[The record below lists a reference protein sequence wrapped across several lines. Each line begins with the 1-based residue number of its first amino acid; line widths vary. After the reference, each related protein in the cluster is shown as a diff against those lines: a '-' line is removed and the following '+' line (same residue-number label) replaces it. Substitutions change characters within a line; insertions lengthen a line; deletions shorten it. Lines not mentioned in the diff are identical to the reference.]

1 MPSRKL
7 RVAVL
12 FGGKSAEHEVSLV
25 SARAVMEGLNPKK
38 YDIVPV
44 GITKEGC
51 WLAAPNALELLTS
64 GTADK
69 GSAGPLLPPPDRQRQ
84 GIDPVRSKHQ
94 LCLDHGE
101 SREAHFALS
110 PLHTN
115 TLHLASNG
123 VDVVFP
129 VLHGTFGED
138 GTVQGFLELAGV
150 PYVGAGV
157 LASAVG
163 MDKIIQKQLF
173 AAAGLPIVPFRWYE
187 SREVKKSGRSVV
199 ERVEKAFRYPIFVK
213 PANMGSSIGIT
224 KAHNRHELLAG
235 LRAAVHFDRKILIEK
250 GIQRAREIEIA
261 ILGNHDPVA
270 SVPGE
275 VVSSNEF
282 YDYNAKYVDGKSV
295 THIPAQLPP
304 RLSLRLQNLALRAF
318 RTLDASGMA
327 RVDFLLSADGKRAYV
342 NEVNTIPGF
351 TPISMYSRLW
361 EASGVPFSKLLD
373 RLIALALQRH
383 KEMRALARRPL

>member
-1 MPSRKL
+1 M
-7 RVAVL
+7 
-12 FGGKSAEHEVSLV
+12 
-25 SARAVMEGLNPKK
+25 
-38 YDIVPV
+38 
-44 GITKEGC
+44 
-51 WLAAPNALELLTS
+51 
-64 GTADK
+64 
-69 GSAGPLLPPPDRQRQ
+69 
-84 GIDPVRSKHQ
+84 
-94 LCLDHGE
+94 
-101 SREAHFALS
+101 
-110 PLHTN
+110 
-115 TLHLASNG
+115 
-123 VDVVFP
+123 
-129 VLHGTFGED
+129 
-138 GTVQGFLELAGV
+138 QGFLELAGV